1 MADRR
6 PPTLCGDERDTL
18 LVALAFQRDSF
29 LAKYDG
35 LAAADAE
42 RVMVPSATTML
53 WLLEHLAHAESGWIV
68 KRSGGEATP
77 PDSTDGDDPLARA
90 LAHYRATCAQVDAVV
105 AEHSLDDP
113 WRGYGEATD
122 VNLRWVLTHL
132 LEEIARHA
140 GHADILREL
149 IDGTTGR

>member
-42 RVMVPSATTML
+42 RVMVPSGTTML

-77 PDSTDGDDPLARA
+77 PDSTATTPICWARSNGSPA
-90 LAHYRATCAQVDAVV
+90 VARSTRSTPRACRP
-105 AEHSLDDP
+105 S
-113 WRGYGEATD
+113 
-122 VNLRWVLTHL
+122 
-132 LEEIARHA
+132 
-140 GHADILREL
+140 
-149 IDGTTGR
+149 

>member
-35 LAAADAE
+35 LATADAE
-42 RVMVPSATTML
+42 RVMVPSGTTLL
-53 WLLEHLAHAESGWIV
+53 WLLEHVAYAEGGWIV
-68 KRSGGEATP
+68 KRSGGEAVP
-77 PDSTDGDDPLARA
+77 PESATKDPLTRA